1 MVVDIYMLSTDF
13 QILYKGLLVL
23 VKHLF
28 LGGRKGLGSFTMK
41 AGEWFLASVPQVSS
55 RTSRVMSP
63 VKGAL
68 ARGKRLWFSVLV

>member
-1 MVVDIYMLSTDF
+1 MA
-13 QILYKGLLVL
+13 LV
-23 VKHLF
+23 F
-28 LGGRKGLGSFTMK
+28 LIAANHYVPGHGTRGRKGLGSFTMK

-63 VKGAL
+63 VKGVL